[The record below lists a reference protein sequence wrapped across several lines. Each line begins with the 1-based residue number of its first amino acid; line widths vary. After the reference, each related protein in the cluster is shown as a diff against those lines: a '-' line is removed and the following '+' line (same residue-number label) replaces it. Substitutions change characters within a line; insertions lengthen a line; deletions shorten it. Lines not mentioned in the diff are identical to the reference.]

1 MTHRFTYHG
10 AYSTVFTVFIYI
22 VALSMI
28 WLILRTLD
36 VRISMEGG
44 GMCLYDCLMGNAAS
58 AVLIIVLITVA
69 VVIYTY
75 VDTFGYITALA
86 VVITVMTMVSS
97 VMYHMD
103 YERDTVS
110 TIERNNEDYLAE
122 PGEPEVHRLDDGI
135 PETPAGTDVRSSGC

>member
-1 MTHRFTYHG
+1 MWILLPILVTHRFTYHG

-36 VRISMEGG
+36 VRVSTEGG
-44 GMCLYDCLMGNAAS
+44 GMCLYDCLLGNAAS

-69 VVIYTY
+69 VVTYTY
-75 VDTFGYITALA
+75 VDTFGYITASA
-86 VVITVMTMVSS
+86 VMITVMTMVSS

-110 TIERNNEDYLAE
+110 AIREERGGL
-122 PGEPEVHRLDDGI
+122 PGGAQGARGPQIGRRD
-135 PETPAGTDVRSSGC
+135 T